1 MYLSYMLYVIILSV
15 EVPHYVCYKNQHNI
29 SEGLDRSWHLLEEGS
44 IVFTQIK
51 VMVAI

>member
-1 MYLSYMLYVIILSV
+1 MYLSHMLYVIILSV
-15 EVPHYVCYKNQHNI
+15 VGPLYVYYKNQHNI
-29 SEGLDRSWHLLEEGS
+29 SEGLDRSWHLLEGS